1 MQEKTREQAAD
12 GLYTQNP
19 RCAAFDG
26 NKTPTQA
33 AQAKGAA
40 RAKTSAKGRVFVADD
55 PRHLARHLADY
66 LVVYVAPRLGW
77 RRWFGALG
85 WLVRLAIA
93 RNGRPA

>member
-12 GLYTQNP
+12 GPYTQNP

-26 NKTPTQA
+26 NQTPIQA

-40 RAKTSAKGRVFVADD
+40 GAKTCAKGRVFVADD

-93 RNGRPA
+93 RHGRPA

>member
-26 NKTPTQA
+26 NQTPIQA

-40 RAKTSAKGRVFVADD
+40 GAKTCAKGRVFVADD

-85 WLVRLAIA
+85 WLVCFAIA
-93 RNGRPA
+93 GHGRPA